1 MEKVKLSTLIYSPL
15 MDIEENVSGWNKQTV
30 DYALSHKTK
39 VKKTII
45 HVAATKGKTLQRSDI
60 DDCFANLMVYL
71 YKVMD
76 YDISIAAERSR
87 DLFNEGAITLE
98 AYVLSCAKYVTIKY
112 VTNKIKRDSKIVENT
127 IRSLDNEEVSIFDT
141 IADDKDIE
149 LDLVNTVAY
158 GLEDI
163 CKMYES
169 QRYKYSIDIFELWFI
184 RLLTNKYQKKNVYK
198 DILEVLGIERWKI
211 RELDKNTVHS
221 GIMLDIAKA
230 VSMCELDE
238 AIEILRGYTYSAD
251 KIEKVIQLF
260 D

>member
-1 MEKVKLSTLIYSPL
+1 M
-15 MDIEENVSGWNKQTV
+15 
-30 DYALSHKTK
+30 
-39 VKKTII
+39 
-45 HVAATKGKTLQRSDI
+45 
-60 DDCFANLMVYL
+60 
-71 YKVMD
+71 
-76 YDISIAAERSR
+76 
-87 DLFNEGAITLE
+87 
-98 AYVLSCAKYVTIKY
+98 
-112 VTNKIKRDSKIVENT
+112 
-127 IRSLDNEEVSIFDT
+127 
-141 IADDKDIE
+141 
-149 LDLVNTVAY
+149 
-158 GLEDI
+158 
-163 CKMYES
+163 
-169 QRYKYSIDIFELWFI
+169 WFI